1 MILMRI
7 LPGVL
12 KELSKHVPTVLFKTV
27 EWSELASE
35 LPKISRRILQKE
47 GHEDLY
53 QVQKSLLDPYNIIL
67 TNEPLTHTSLPKA
80 KWVGEKI
87 LTLYFAQ
94 VFSPQGVFLDL
105 RSSHFAA
112 EENCLR
118 WHPSPFWTTFS
129 EEFRMGLLKVYEGFY
144 LENDQLYFEGL
155 EGIGLL
161 KQEFSHADKQELAD
175 LFRAHFGGKISEQMT
190 FNLENF
196 KNSIISMSNFMLNK
210 NVHISKD
217 FLYLGIYL
225 VTMYSVLEE
234 IGESYPVKKIY
245 LDVRGRFNAGEIR

>member
-47 GHEDLY
+47 GYEDLY
-53 QVQKSLLDPYNIIL
+53 QVQKSLLDPYNIHL
-67 TNEPLTHTSLPKA
+67 TNEPLTHAVLPKE

-87 LTLYFAQ
+87 LSLYFAQ
-94 VFSPQGVFLDL
+94 LFSPTGVFLDL
-105 RSSHFAA
+105 RSSHFSAHD
-112 EENCLR
+112 EILK
-118 WHPSPFWTTFS
+118 WHPSGFWTNFK
-129 EEFRMGLLKVYEGFY
+129 EEFREGLLKVYEGFY
-144 LENDQLYFEGL
+144 LGNDELYLEGL

-161 KQEFSHADKQELAD
+161 RHEFSLEDKKELAD
-175 LFRAHFGGKISEQMT
+175 LFREHFGGKISEEMS

-210 NVHISKD
+210 QLSISTD

-225 VTMYSVLEE
+225 VTMYSALEE
-234 IGESYPVKKIY
+234 IGERYPVKQIY
-245 LDVRGRFNAGEIR
+245 LDIRGRFNAGEIR

>member
-12 KELSKHVPTVLFKTV
+12 KELSKHVPTVLFQTV

-35 LPKISRRILQKE
+35 LPKISRRIIQKE
-47 GHEDLY
+47 GYEDLY
-53 QVQKSLLDPYNIIL
+53 QVQKNLLDPYNIIL
-67 TNEPLTHTSLPKA
+67 TNEPLTHASLPKE

-94 VFSPQGVFLDL
+94 VFSPQGVFIDL
-105 RSSHFAA
+105 RASHFAVD
-112 EENCLR
+112 NQFLK
-118 WHPSPFWTTFS
+118 WHPSPLWTNFN
-129 EEFRMGLLKVYEGFY
+129 ENFREGLLKVYEGFY
-144 LENDQLYFEGL
+144 LENDELYLEGL

-161 KQEFSHADKQELAD
+161 KHEFSQEDKQELAD
-175 LFRAHFGGKISEQMT
+175 LFRAHFGGKISEEMK

-210 NVHISKD
+210 KVNISKD

-234 IGESYPVKKIY
+234 IGESYPVKQIY
-245 LDVRGRFNAGEIR
+245 LDVRGRFSAGEIR